1 MSTTYPTRP
10 RRTQTA
16 APAPPR
22 PRSVGGGGV
31 TAITAEH
38 ELLTVAEAADRLRV
52 TGRFIRMLI
61 ADGTLPAL
69 RLGKRAIRL
78 RTEDVDRVLRPVQ
91 AWSDGPR

>member
-1 MSTTYPTRP
+1 MTS
-10 RRTQTA
+10 
-16 APAPPR
+16 
-22 PRSVGGGGV
+22 S
-31 TAITAEH
+31 AEH

-78 RTEDVDRVLRPVQ
+78 RTEDVDDVLKPVQ
-91 AWSDGPR
+91 GWSDGPRQKGSRGRL